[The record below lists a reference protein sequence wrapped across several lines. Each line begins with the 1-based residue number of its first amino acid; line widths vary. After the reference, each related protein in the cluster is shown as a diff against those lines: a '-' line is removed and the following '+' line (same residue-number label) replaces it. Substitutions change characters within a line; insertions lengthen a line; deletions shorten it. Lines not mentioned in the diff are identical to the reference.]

1 MRPKGIVV
9 TERHHIWIAVRP
21 RGGVG
26 YVAIR
31 IIVSE
36 AAGRRQ
42 RPGGVDKVYT
52 HRLDGMV
59 QLWLLVSGSVWSIS
73 DR

>member
-9 TERHHIWIAVRP
+9 TEGHRIWISVRP

-26 YVAIR
+26 HVAIR
-31 IIVSE
+31 IIISE

-42 RPGGVDKVYT
+42 RPGGVDKVYA
-52 HRLDGMV
+52 HRLDGVV
-59 QLWLLVSGSVWSIS
+59 QLWLLVSRSVLSIS
-73 DR
+73 GR

>member
-9 TERHHIWIAVRP
+9 AEGHHIWIVARP

-26 YVAIR
+26 HVAIR
-31 IIVSE
+31 VIISE

-42 RPGGVDKVYT
+42 RPGSVDKVYT

-59 QLWLLVSGSVWSIS
+59 QLWLLVSRSALSI
-73 DR
+73 

>member
-9 TERHHIWIAVRP
+9 TEGHHIWIAVRA
-21 RGGVG
+21 RGGVRQ
-26 YVAIR
+26 VAIR
-31 IIVSE
+31 IIISE

-42 RPGGVDKVYT
+42 GRGGVDKVYT

-59 QLWLLVSGSVWSIS
+59 QLWLLVSRSAMSI
-73 DR
+73 